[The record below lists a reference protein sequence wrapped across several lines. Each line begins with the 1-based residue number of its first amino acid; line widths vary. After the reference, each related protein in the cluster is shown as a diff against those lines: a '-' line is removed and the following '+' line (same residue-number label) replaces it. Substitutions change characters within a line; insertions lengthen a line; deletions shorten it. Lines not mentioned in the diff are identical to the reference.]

1 MYRGLPIDVRLVDV
15 RFIGMDVRW
24 LRWAR
29 LPGVALALK
38 NGVTPAWSL
47 PGLLDG
53 RHAEVAEAI
62 NQAAGKNIISTV
74 YIWQLRTGQRD
85 NPTMRHLSALAA
97 FFGVSPAY
105 FFPGSQAGQDRTQ
118 PDLAKALRDDSVRDL
133 ALRAAGLSDRSLQAI
148 SQIIEGARS
157 AEGLTGPDTHD

>member
-1 MYRGLPIDVRLVDV
+1 MPDKVDQS
-15 RFIGMDVRW
+15 
-24 LRWAR
+24 A
-29 LPGVALALK
+29 
-38 NGVTPAWSL
+38 
-47 PGLLDG
+47 GLLAQRLSHLFLTVHPEG
-53 RHAEVAEAI
+53 RGPYSHAEVAEAI
-62 NQAAGKNIISTV
+62 NEAAGKNIISTV

-105 FFPGSQAGQDRTQ
+105 FFPDSEADQDRTQ
-118 PDLAKALRDDSVRDL
+118 ADLTKALRDDSVRDL

-157 AEGLTGPDTHD
+157 AEGLTAPDAHG

>member
-1 MYRGLPIDVRLVDV
+1 MPDKVDQP
-15 RFIGMDVRW
+15 D
-24 LRWAR
+24 
-29 LPGVALALK
+29 
-38 NGVTPAWSL
+38 
-47 PGLLDG
+47 GLLAQRLSHLFLTVHPEG
-53 RHAEVAEAI
+53 RGPYSHAEVAEAI

-148 SQIIEGARS
+148 SQIIDGARS